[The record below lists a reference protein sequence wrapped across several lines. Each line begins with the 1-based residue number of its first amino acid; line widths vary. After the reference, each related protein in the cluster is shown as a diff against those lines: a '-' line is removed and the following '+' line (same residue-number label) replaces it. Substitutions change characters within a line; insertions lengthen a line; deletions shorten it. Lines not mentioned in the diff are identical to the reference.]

1 MKKKTEREPDL
12 IEFKIHYTLDDD
24 LPVEKYFMAFNSNE
38 ALKSFAQSCIK
49 FLSNSNLN
57 ELEAEC
63 FKSAYSNPE
72 EPFIEKPEI
81 IPIPDPIPPMDET
94 EIQLIE
100 EKKKKA
106 IEKMP
111 EEKTVMPDPFAENS
125 DDSLNNTN
133 EELEIFTQI
142 NKQTETVDPIA
153 EHSILTA
160 ERENEINQVIEK
172 NKKILKSYDDLN
184 AKTKLRIQEINK
196 RIHVSEFLEYFK
208 WSDKWTDLDVPNHST
223 ILD

>member
-1 MKKKTEREPDL
+1 
-12 IEFKIHYTLDDD
+12 
-24 LPVEKYFMAFNSNE
+24 
-38 ALKSFAQSCIK
+38 
-49 FLSNSNLN
+49 
-57 ELEAEC
+57 
-63 FKSAYSNPE
+63 
-72 EPFIEKPEI
+72 
-81 IPIPDPIPPMDET
+81 MDET

-111 EEKTVMPDPFAENS
+111 EEKTEMPDPFAENS
-125 DDSLNNTN
+125 EDSLNNTN
-133 EELEIFTQI
+133 EESEIFSQI
-142 NKQTETVDPIA
+142 NIQTETLDPIA

-172 NKKILKSYDDLN
+172 NEGALKLYDDLN